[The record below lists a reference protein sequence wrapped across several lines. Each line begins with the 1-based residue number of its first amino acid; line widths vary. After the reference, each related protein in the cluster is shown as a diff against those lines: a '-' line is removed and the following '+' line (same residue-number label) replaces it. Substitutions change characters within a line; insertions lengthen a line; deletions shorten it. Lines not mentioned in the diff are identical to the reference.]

1 VALHHARGQRHAG
14 AQDELGELGAEQGRL
29 DAEDIH
35 RLKDHAAAPMKV
47 TMERGL
53 YIAASGMVSEMARQD
68 LISNDLA
75 NASTAGYK
83 SDTAVQGSF
92 GELLLRNTQTGAT
105 IGPLGEGS
113 RIERQVTDLSAGPIK
128 ETGEDLDFAVEG
140 DGYFAV
146 RTGQGVRYTR
156 NGQFT
161 VSGNRRLTDQM
172 GNAVLNQNGQP
183 ITVGTDGKVPA
194 GSVGLFAVNNAAK
207 AGDNFFQGTAAGRG
221 TGQVRTGALEG
232 SGADPVRA
240 MTDMIASLRAF
251 ESGQKVISTID
262 STLQK
267 ASNQVGSV
275 G

>member
-1 VALHHARGQRHAG
+1 
-14 AQDELGELGAEQGRL
+14 
-29 DAEDIH
+29 
-35 RLKDHAAAPMKV
+35 
-47 TMERGL
+47 MERGL

-92 GELLLRNTQTGAT
+92 GDLLLRNTQTGAT
-105 IGPLGEGS
+105 IGPLGQGS
-113 RIERQVTDLSAGPIK
+113 RIERQVTDLSPGAIK
-128 ETGEDLDFAVEG
+128 ETGEDLDFAIEG
-140 DGYFAV
+140 DGFFAV
-146 RTGQGVRYTR
+146 QTAQGVRYTR

-161 VSGNRRLTDQM
+161 AAANGRLTDQL

-183 ITVGTDGKVPA
+183 VTIGADGKVPEA
-194 GSVGLFAVNNAAK
+194 NVGVFAVNNPRK
-207 AGDNFFQGTAAGRG
+207 IGDNFFTGAAGGRG
-221 TGQVRTGALEG
+221 TGQVRSGALEG

-251 ESGQKVISTID
+251 ESGQKVITTID

-267 ASNQVGSV
+267 ASNQVGSL
-275 G
+275 